1 MDGDKDAAPIKTP
14 MIYICGECH
23 RCDNVPEC
31 DNATKFLS
39 SENEIRPRD
48 AIRCREC
55 GYRCKILLPTFKERD
70 LMKIFRIMYKKGTKR
85 LIVFDAR

>member
-1 MDGDKDAAPIKTP
+1 MSDGASKDTSMQKTP

-23 RCDNVPEC
+23 
-31 DNATKFLS
+31 

-48 AIRCREC
+48 PIRCREC
-55 GYRCKILLPTFKERD
+55 GYR
-70 LMKIFRIMYKKGTKR
+70 IMYKKRTKR

>member
-1 MDGDKDAAPIKTP
+1 MDLL
-14 MIYICGECH
+14 
-23 RCDNVPEC
+23 CDNVPEC

-55 GYRCKILLPTFKERD
+55 GYRWNILIIQSYSVDKSILDELVQDHVQEEDKEAHC
-70 LMKIFRIMYKKGTKR
+70 
-85 LIVFDAR
+85 V

>member
-1 MDGDKDAAPIKTP
+1 MYNVAIPYNIDQLIIFRKYLIFQTKKKIIAMETDKEAGQVKTP

-23 RCDNVPEC
+23 
-31 DNATKFLS
+31 

-55 GYRCKILLPTFKERD
+55 GYR
-70 LMKIFRIMYKKGTKR
+70 IMYKKRTKR